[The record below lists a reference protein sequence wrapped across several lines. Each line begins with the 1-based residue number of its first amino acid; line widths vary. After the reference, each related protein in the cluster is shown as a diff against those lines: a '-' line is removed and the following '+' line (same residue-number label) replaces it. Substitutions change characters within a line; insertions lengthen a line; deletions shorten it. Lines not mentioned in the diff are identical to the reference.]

1 MKKLFFIQPILLI
14 LCLQVFQKNSFPQT
28 VNEIIKKHFEA
39 VNQAAF
45 SNVKTI
51 VIISEIIQPGGK
63 IPVKT
68 YIKRPDK
75 IRIETIEDGKTSITA
90 YDGKTG
96 WCISPEDYGPIPTE
110 LTGKSLDETKF
121 MANLDGYFFCYK
133 DRSLK
138 TTLEGKE
145 KILGK
150 DAYKIKCN
158 VSPTDSVFIF
168 VDENSF
174 LILKVK
180 QPVHNGYKETFM
192 SDYRKLNNMIFPFR
206 FEIMTPYSR
215 TFQIIK
221 SIEFDKNIPDS
232 FFSMPQKS
240 S

>member
-1 MKKLFFIQPILLI
+1 MKNLFFIPVIFFLLT
-14 LCLQVFQKNSFPQT
+14 FQKFTFTQT
-28 VNEIIKKHFEA
+28 INEIITKHFEA

-45 SNVKTI
+45 NNVKTI
-51 VIISEIIQPGGK
+51 VITSEIIQPGGK

-68 YIKRPDK
+68 YFKRPDK
-75 IRIETIEDGKTSITA
+75 MRIETIEDGKTSITA
-90 YDGKTG
+90 YDGKIG
-96 WCISPEDYGPIPTE
+96 WCISPEDYGLTPTE

-150 DAYKIKCN
+150 DVYKIKCN
-158 VSPTDSVFIF
+158 VSPVDSAFIF
-168 VDENSF
+168 IDKNTF

-180 QPVHNGYKETFM
+180 QPVQNGYKETFL
-192 SDYRKLNNMIFPFR
+192 SDYRKINNMIFPFR

-221 SIEFDKNIPDS
+221 NIEFDKIIPDS
-232 FFSMPQKS
+232 FFSMPHKS